1 MLPAACF
8 VYGGATPHPGR
19 AIEIEE
25 EARTRAAGVFENEV
39 AIEQDRFD
47 FGEKGIIAIDVRPPR
62 LHHADIG
69 IGKVVNGAHQ
79 KIFGRL

>member
-1 MLPAACF
+1 M
-8 VYGGATPHPGR
+8 
-19 AIEIEE
+19 
-25 EARTRAAGVFENEV
+25 

-69 IGKVVNGAHQ
+69 FGEVVDGAHQ
-79 KIFGRL
+79 KIFRHYEIGIEDGDEFPFC